1 MKRNNSDNRDSTNE
15 QPFSHYYVVDRN
27 SWILFLW
34 KEVEDMKTD
43 DV

>member
-1 MKRNNSDNRDSTNE
+1 MKRNSSDNRDSTNE
-15 QPFSHYYVVDRN
+15 QPFSHYYVDRN
-27 SWILFLW
+27 SWLLFLW